1 MESGI
6 RPQPLEKCQ
15 KINRRR
21 AMFITDSRIHA
32 ILSELANFQRNYM
45 QFTGFQ
51 EIYREFM

>member
-1 MESGI
+1 
-6 RPQPLEKCQ
+6 
-15 KINRRR
+15 
-21 AMFITDSRIHA
+21 MFITDSRIHA